1 MINDKRE
8 LHAFCV
14 GIFLICAA
22 ILIFEI
28 ALIRIFSVTIWYH
41 FAFMVIS
48 IAMFGFGSSGAFLAV
63 FRKLLTR
70 DSSKFASTA
79 AILCALS
86 LMASLAL
93 ICRLKL
99 DPFQIINNPKNL
111 LNLAVYYVV
120 FSVPFFLGGLCIAF
134 LFSKLPEY
142 AGKLYFFNLFGAGC
156 GCYLAILLI
165 PLFSSAGA
173 VIFSSLLVS
182 VAALFF
188 RQNHSRKFIGIVS
201 AIMILQAAL
210 LFSAKDIFDFKIA
223 DSKAF
228 SQAKEQLKIKPDF
241 TRWNVFSR
249 LDVLKDTG
257 MFYAPGLSDKY
268 PLKKLPEQAFI
279 YIDADAIA
287 TVTANKKG
295 GENELLFK
303 YIPSSLAYHLKANP
317 KVCIIGAGGGFD
329 VLTALSVSRPKHIF
343 AVEINPDISKIV
355 NENFGEFSGD
365 IFKRPGVTLVNAE
378 GRSFIRNCRDTEFDI
393 IQLSLVDTW
402 AAASSGAYG
411 LAENYLYTQEAF
423 VDYINHLSDT
433 GILTVT
439 RWLLVPPKESLRLAS
454 LAFSSLEKLGVA
466 NPENNIV
473 FIYSKRV
480 AVLLL
485 KKTPFLVEEIKTIEQ
500 LCADYGWGVL
510 YAPHAGGKNIFYKF
524 INYKDKQYFYDKYPF
539 NIEPTT
545 DDQPFYFHYYSWKN
559 MNISKI
565 WRIFSIDRN
574 NISYLILLFLLIQ
587 ALFLSLVFIAGPLIL
602 FKGAEHKTV
611 LARRSL
617 LFYFACLGMGFMFVE
632 VVLIQK
638 FILFLGHPVY
648 SLSVVLSSLLIF
660 AGLGSLF
667 SAKADIDVSYR
678 RVKIVL
684 FLLIVLLFVYVPLLP
699 RLSYVFLGQHIL
711 KKFVI
716 SILLIAPAGFLMGM
730 PFPLGI
736 RLAGRIESR
745 LIPWLWAVNGCF
757 SVISS
762 ILSIIVAMSFG
773 FSNVLKLAAVFYMVA
788 VMSINRVK

>member
-1 MINDKRE
+1 
-8 LHAFCV
+8 
-14 GIFLICAA
+14 
-22 ILIFEI
+22 
-28 ALIRIFSVTIWYH
+28 IWYH

-63 FRKLLTR
+63 FRKLLNR

-86 LMASLAL
+86 LMASLVL
-93 ICRLKL
+93 VCRLKL

-134 LFSKLPEY
+134 LFSKLTEH

-165 PLFSSAGA
+165 PLFSNAGA

-188 RQNHSRKFIGIVS
+188 RQGHSRKFIGIVS
-201 AIMILQAAL
+201 AIIILQAVL

-223 DSKAF
+223 GSKAF

-249 LDVLKDTG
+249 LDVLKDPG
-257 MFYAPGLSDKY
+257 MFYAPGLSYKY
-268 PLKKLPEQAFI
+268 PLKKIPKQAFI

-287 TVTANKKG
+287 AVTANKKG

-378 GRSFIRNCRDTEFDI
+378 GRSFIRNCRDAEFDI

-423 VDYINHLSDT
+423 VDYINHLSDA

-510 YAPHAGGKNIFYKF
+510 YAPYTGGKNIFYKF

-539 NIEPTT
+539 NVEPTT

-587 ALFLSLVFIAGPLIL
+587 ALFLSLVFIAGPLVL

-638 FILFLGHPVY
+638 FILFLGHPAY

-667 SAKADIDVSYR
+667 SAKADIDVSYH

-684 FLLIVLLFVYVPLLP
+684 FLLIVLLFAYVPLLP

-716 SILLIAPAGFLMGM
+716 AILLIAPAGFLMGM

-773 FSNVLKLAAVFYMVA
+773 FSNVLKLAAVFYIVA